1 MNKSTEG
8 VKMTE
13 EQRKT
18 EILQKIME
26 LTAKIRKH
34 KYVDTGVSINKS
46 SSSIF
51 MGNILRCSKCGRTR
65 VLLSDDDLKV
75 AMKERGCDGRN
86 KEMK

>member
-1 MNKSTEG
+1 
-8 VKMTE
+8 MTE

-26 LTAKIRKH
+26 LKAKIRKH

-51 MGNILRCSKCGRTR
+51 MGNILRCSKCGKTM
-65 VLLSDDDLKV
+65 VLLSDDDLKI
-75 AMKERGCDGRN
+75 AMKERGCAGSN